1 MKKNQKNKKILI
13 IIFIF
18 ILTIILGIIFSKNMI
33 KNSKNGNNMSSQEIV
48 DYILNLNYYKSTV
61 TINVNSNKNNNKYI
75 LKQEF
80 NLENG
85 CTQEVIEPANI
96 AGVKITKKDGN
107 LVIENSS
114 LDLSK
119 IFENYNEL
127 EENFLD
133 LSSFIN
139 DYKNYDKSNFEE
151 KENIIIM
158 RTKNNTNNK
167 YIQNK
172 TLYIN
177 KENKKPSKLIIED
190 NNKNVTVNIEYN
202 EIELN

>member
-177 KENKKPSKLIIED
+177 KENKKPYKLIIED

>member
-61 TINVNSNKNNNKYI
+61 TINVNSNKNKNKYI

>member
-13 IIFIF
+13 IIFII
-18 ILTIILGIIFSKNMI
+18 ILAIILGIIFSKNMI

-48 DYILNLNYYKSTV
+48 DYILNLNYYKSNV
-61 TINVNSNKNNNKYI
+61 TINVNSNKNKNKYV
-75 LKQEF
+75 LKQEY
-80 NLENG
+80 NSENG
-85 CTQEVIEPANI
+85 CTQEVVEPANI

-107 LVIENSS
+107 LIIENTS
-114 LDLSK
+114 LDLST
-119 IFENYNEL
+119 IFENYQGL

-133 LSSFIN
+133 LSTFID

-151 KENIIIM
+151 KENQIIM
-158 RTKNNTNNK
+158 KTKNSGNNK
-167 YIQNK
+167 YTQNK

-190 NNKNVTVNIEYN
+190 NNKNVIVNIEYN